1 MRSSTSALGGKCILR
16 LTSEPATAAAG
27 VPLGFLSVC
36 VIETELNVQLK
47 QAPFAHHRG
56 QVGEVGYGPQRIFI
70 KSWDAAWW
78 NIKRVRLTLGFVA
91 SADRRAARHRV
102 SRVAE
107 GW

>member
-36 VIETELNVQLK
+36 VIETELNVQLR

-56 QVGEVGYGPQRIFI
+56 QVEDVGYEPQRMFI
-70 KSWDAAWW
+70 SSWRDMWW
-78 NIKRVRLTLGFVA
+78 NIRCGRLGDLAQASLDDLG
-91 SADRRAARHRV
+91 D
-102 SRVAE
+102 E
-107 GW
+107 